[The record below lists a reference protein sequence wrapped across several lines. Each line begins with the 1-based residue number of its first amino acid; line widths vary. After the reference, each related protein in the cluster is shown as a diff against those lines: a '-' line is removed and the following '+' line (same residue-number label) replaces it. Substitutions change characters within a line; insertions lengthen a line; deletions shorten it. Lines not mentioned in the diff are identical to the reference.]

1 MEKKKKNTRSTF
13 WRGKGKKY
21 EKKAG
26 FAVVIVSE
34 QEKKKKG
41 KYIKNNL
48 KKNCI
53 LNREC
58 IFRVYNPN
66 VYYGLDRKCN

>member
-1 MEKKKKNTRSTF
+1 M
-13 WRGKGKKY
+13 
-21 EKKAG
+21 
-26 FAVVIVSE
+26 VSE
-34 QEKKKKG
+34 QEKRKKKG

-48 KKNCI
+48 KKKKKGI

-66 VYYGLDRKCN
+66 VYYGLDRKRN

>member
-1 MEKKKKNTRSTF
+1 M
-13 WRGKGKKY
+13 
-21 EKKAG
+21 
-26 FAVVIVSE
+26 VSE
-34 QEKKKKG
+34 QEKRKKKKD

-48 KKNCI
+48 KKKKKRI

-66 VYYGLDRKCN
+66 VYYGLDRKRN

>member
-26 FAVVIVSE
+26 FAVVIVFE
-34 QEKKKKG
+34 QEKKKKA
-41 KYIKNNL
+41 NTL
-48 KKNCI
+48 KTI
-53 LNREC
+53 
-58 IFRVYNPN
+58 
-66 VYYGLDRKCN
+66 